1 MANTIT
7 NVLPQ
12 LLAQGLLALRQ
23 NAILPQLVNRSYS
36 GLAAQKGN
44 VINVPIP
51 SAITAR
57 AITPSIT
64 MNSNVD
70 SAPTVALVTLD
81 WWYEAPFHMSDNDQ
95 VSAEAGMMPMQ
106 ASEAIK
112 SLGNAVDAYIWGKHI
127 GIFNCAGTAGTHPF
141 SGTVT
146 MITTARKLLNK
157 SLAPMNDR
165 YAVLGPDAEANLLGN
180 GEVLNFYQR
189 GDAGGIINGQIGRK
203 FGFDFYMD
211 QNIPTFSPGPAA
223 SAITWVV
230 GTNSGTAGLS
240 TLQIYNATA
249 TSYIEK
255 GDIFTIS
262 GDSQQYVVTATI
274 VVVSA
279 VSCTVAIYPP
289 LKTSPAAGV
298 SVTFVNALA
307 DYTPN
312 LVFHRDAFAY
322 ASRPLSGTD
331 NVGNTYMTQID
342 PVTGI
347 ALRIEVSRQYK
358 QTTYSYDI
366 LCGANLVRAELAAK
380 IAGGS

>member
-1 MANTIT
+1 VANTLT

-12 LLAQGLLALRQ
+12 LLAQGLMALRQ
-23 NAILPQLVNRSYS
+23 NAILPQLVNKSYDT
-36 GLAAQKGN
+36 LAQQKGN

-51 SAITAR
+51 SAIAAR

-64 MNSNVD
+64 QNSNVD
-70 SAPTVALVTLD
+70 SSPTTATVTLD
-81 WWYEAPFHMSDNDQ
+81 WWYEAPFQMSDNDM
-95 VSAEAGMMPMQ
+95 VSASTGMIPMQ

-127 GIFNCAGTAGTHPF
+127 GIFNIAGTAGTHPF

-157 SLAPMNDR
+157 SLAPMTDR
-165 YAVLGPDAEANLLGN
+165 VAVLGPDAEANLLSN

-189 GDAGGIINGQIGRK
+189 GDQGGIINGEIGRK
-203 FGFDFYMD
+203 FGFNFFMD

-230 GTNSGTAGLS
+230 GTNSGLLGTS
-240 TLQIYNATA
+240 TLQLYNATA

-255 GDIFTIS
+255 GDIFTIN
-262 GDSQQYVVTATI
+262 GQAQQYVVTATI

-289 LKTSPAAGV
+289 LKTTDAAGV
-298 SVTFVNALA
+298 SVTFVNALS

-312 LVFHRDAFAY
+312 LVMHRDAFAF
-322 ASRPLSGTD
+322 ASRPLAGITGT
-331 NVGNTYMTQID
+331 GGMFMSQTD
-342 PVTGI
+342 PVSGI
-347 ALRIEVSRQYK
+347 SLRLEVSRQYK
-358 QTTYSYDI
+358 QTVFSYDI
-366 LCGANLVRAELAAK
+366 LCGAGLVRPELAAK